1 MPRTETPPAAA
12 AEIELW
18 RLQARMSRDVV
29 NANTHGLTHEDSLV
43 EPQPGGNR
51 LNWVLGHLV
60 SVYDGFLPLLK
71 QEPVMGPGA
80 LQRFARGAPPLT
92 DPAEAVDFG
101 RLLAAWN
108 QASERV
114 DAGLASLDPG
124 ILDRPVPHSPSGNPG
139 ETVRSLITTV
149 MFHQAYHAGQTA
161 VLRRIAGRE
170 GAIQ

>member
-1 MPRTETPPAAA
+1 MTRTGTAAA

-18 RLQARMSRDVV
+18 RLQTRMARDVV

-43 EPQPGGNR
+43 EPRPGGNR

-60 SVYDGFLPLLK
+60 STYDGFLPLLGQK
-71 QEPVMGPGA
+71 PVIGA
-80 LQRFARGAPPLT
+80 ATLERYARGAPPLEN
-92 DPAEAVDFG
+92 PAEAIDFA

-114 DAGLASLDPG
+114 EAGLSSVDPE
-124 ILDRPVPHSPSGNPG
+124 ILERPVAASPSGNPD

-149 MFHQAYHAGQTA
+149 LFHQAYHAGQTA
-161 VLRRIAGRE
+161 LLRRIAGRE
-170 GAIQ
+170 GAIR

>member
-1 MPRTETPPAAA
+1 MPRTATATA

-18 RLQARMSRDVV
+18 RLQARMARDVV
-29 NANTHGLTHEDSLV
+29 NANTHGLNHEESLV
-43 EPQPGGNR
+43 KPRPGGNR
-51 LNWVLGHLV
+51 LNWVLGHLL

-71 QEPVMGPGA
+71 QEPVIGAAA
-80 LQRFARGAPPLT
+80 LQRFARGAPPLE
-92 DPAEAVDFG
+92 DPDDAIDFG
-101 RLLAAWN
+101 KLLAAWN

-114 DAGLASLDPG
+114 DAGLAGLNPD
-124 ILDRPVPHSPSGNPG
+124 ILDRPVPNSPSGNPD

-149 MFHQAYHAGQTA
+149 MFHQAYHAGQTG

>member
-1 MPRTETPPAAA
+1 MTRTASAAT

-18 RLQARMSRDVV
+18 RLQARMARDVV

-43 EPQPGGNR
+43 EPRPGGNR
-51 LNWVLGHLV
+51 LNWVLGHLL

-71 QEPVMGPGA
+71 QEPVMAPA
-80 LQRFARGAPPLT
+80 TQRFARGSRPLT
-92 DPAEAVDFG
+92 DPAEAIDFG
-101 RLLAAWN
+101 KLLAAWN

-114 DAGLASLDPG
+114 DAGLARLDPDV
-124 ILDRPVPHSPSGNPG
+124 LARPVPNSPSGNPD